1 MLLGSHSPLPQ
12 KQKLVGFIGTTMGV
26 AGLLFIVLVIMVL
39 AVIPTMLLAITVAEM
54 LLPVPT
60 EHVLVVITVVLAAFV
75 IDTESVSLMP
85 RHGGESDSRLAEVV
99 LAVW

>member
-1 MLLGSHSPLPQ
+1 MLLGSQSALPQ

-39 AVIPTMLLAITVAEM
+39 AGITTMLLAITVAEM

-60 EHVLVVITVVLAAFV
+60 EHVLVVITVVVAAFV
-75 IDTESVSLMP
+75 IDTESGSLMP
-85 RHGGESDSRLAEVV
+85 KTRG
-99 LAVW
+99 

>member
-1 MLLGSHSPLPQ
+1 MLLGSQSPLPQ

-39 AVIPTMLLAITVAEM
+39 AGITTMLLAITVAEM

-60 EHVLVVITVVLAAFV
+60 EHVLVVITVVVAAFV
-75 IDTESVSLMP
+75 IDAESGSLMP
-85 RHGGESDSRLAEVV
+85 KTRG
-99 LAVW
+99 

>member
-1 MLLGSHSPLPQ
+1 MLLGSQSPLPQ

-26 AGLLFIVLVIMVL
+26 AGLLFTVLVIMVL
-39 AVIPTMLLAITVAEM
+39 AVITTMLLAITVAEM

-85 RHGGESDSRLAEVV
+85 
-99 LAVW
+99 

>member
-1 MLLGSHSPLPQ
+1 MLLGSQSPLPQ

-39 AVIPTMLLAITVAEM
+39 AVITTMLLAITVAEM

-60 EHVLVVITVVLAAFV
+60 EHVLVVITVVVAAFV
-75 IDTESVSLMP
+75 IDAESGSLMP
-85 RHGGESDSRLAEVV
+85 KTRG
-99 LAVW
+99 

>member
-1 MLLGSHSPLPQ
+1 MLWGSQSALPQ

-39 AVIPTMLLAITVAEM
+39 AVITTMLLAITVAEM

-60 EHVLVVITVVLAAFV
+60 EHVLVVVTVVLAAFV
-75 IDTESVSLMP
+75 IDTESGSLMP
-85 RHGGESDSRLAEVV
+85 KTRG
-99 LAVW
+99 

>member
-1 MLLGSHSPLPQ
+1 MLLGSQSPLPQ

-39 AVIPTMLLAITVAEM
+39 PVITTMFLAITVAEM
-54 LLPVPT
+54 LLLAPM

-75 IDTESVSLMP
+75 IDTESGSLMP
-85 RHGGESDSRLAEVV
+85 KTRG
-99 LAVW
+99 

>member
-1 MLLGSHSPLPQ
+1 MLALPVPLLLLGSQSPLPP

-39 AVIPTMLLAITVAEM
+39 AGITTMLLAITVAEM

-60 EHVLVVITVVLAAFV
+60 EHVLVVITVVVAAFV
-75 IDTESVSLMP
+75 IDTESGSLMP
-85 RHGGESDSRLAEVV
+85 KTRG
-99 LAVW
+99 

>member
-1 MLLGSHSPLPQ
+1 MLLGSQSPLPP

-39 AVIPTMLLAITVAEM
+39 AGITTMLLAITVAEM

-60 EHVLVVITVVLAAFV
+60 EHMLVVIKVVVAAFV
-75 IDTESVSLMP
+75 IDTESGSLMP
-85 RHGGESDSRLAEVV
+85 KTLG
-99 LAVW
+99 